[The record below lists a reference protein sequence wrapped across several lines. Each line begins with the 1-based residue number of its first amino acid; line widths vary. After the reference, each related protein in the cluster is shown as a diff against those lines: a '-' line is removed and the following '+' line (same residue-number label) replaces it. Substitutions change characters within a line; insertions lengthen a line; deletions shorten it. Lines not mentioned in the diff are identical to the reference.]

1 MPKGILGKKIGMTQ
15 IFSPE
20 GVAIPVTVIEAGP
33 CPVIQG
39 KTEKSDG
46 YNAIQVAFQPVS
58 DRRVNKPTKGHFA
71 KSGIVPHRWV
81 REFRVEADKVVP
93 VGTEIK
99 CDIFNEGEAVDVVGT
114 SKGKGFA
121 GVIKRWNFRRGPMGH
136 GSMYHRRTGSLG
148 ATDPAR
154 VFKGRKMPGRL
165 GNARITVQ
173 NLKVVMVDPERN
185 LILVRG
191 AVPGING
198 SLVLI
203 KESVK
208 SKK

>member
-15 IFSPE
+15 IFSPQ

-33 CPVIQG
+33 CPVIQE

-81 REFRVEADKVVP
+81 REFRVDADKVVP

-121 GVIKRWNFRRGPMGH
+121 GVIKRWNFNRGPMGH

-154 VFKGRKMPGRL
+154 VFKGRKMPGRM

-173 NLKVVMVDPERN
+173 NLKVVKVDPERN

-198 SLVLI
+198 SLVVI

>member
-1 MPKGILGKKIGMTQ
+1 
-15 IFSPE
+15 
-20 GVAIPVTVIEAGP
+20 
-33 CPVIQG
+33 
-39 KTEKSDG
+39 
-46 YNAIQVAFQPVS
+46 
-58 DRRVNKPTKGHFA
+58 
-71 KSGIVPHRWV
+71 V
-81 REFRVEADKVVP
+81 REFRVAADKVVP